1 MVVWKAPDVLSS
13 EIAISAEH
21 FMQMQTNDKC
31 RKQVRNMAK
40 KRIGNQWKTNWTAE
54 WKKNKAKPRRTAKQ
68 REQFINKVK
77 KREKIENDTQSNKRK
92 RKTKLLW
99 WKKGSRYIGIK
110 CNAWLCKLLSFIL
123 RLFFSFS
130 LSLAAKNNKNND
142 RSGLYSAQCSLL
154 FLLLLCVL
162 LSIELCGCK

>member
-1 MVVWKAPDVLSS
+1 MLFQKSFLKWLCEKHQTFCVQKSQYRPS
-13 EIAISAEH
+13 ISC
-21 FMQMQTNDKC
+21 KC
-31 RKQVRNMAK
+31 RQTINAESKWEIWRKKGSETNE
-40 KRIGNQWKTNWTAE
+40 KRIGPQFE
-54 WKKNKAKPRRTAKQ
+54 KKNKAKPRRTAKQ

-123 RLFFSFS
+123 RLFFFLSFTRRQ
-130 LSLAAKNNKNND
+130 KKQQQQ
-142 RSGLYSAQCSLL
+142 R
-154 FLLLLCVL
+154 
-162 LSIELCGCK
+162 